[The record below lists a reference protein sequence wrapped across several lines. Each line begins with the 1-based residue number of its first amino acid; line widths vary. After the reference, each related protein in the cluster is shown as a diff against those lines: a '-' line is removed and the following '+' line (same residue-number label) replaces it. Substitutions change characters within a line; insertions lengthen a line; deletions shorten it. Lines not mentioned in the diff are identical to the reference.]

1 MLRHS
6 FTIMHKNPASAFL
19 KSGDVHVSGADLDH
33 GPLAAFVHEG
43 DTQPPYILFSNPSHS
58 KMHAYPKV
66 PCRGEHIIYKHSF
79 KHLSL
84 SHILFVKDP
93 PLA

>member
-1 MLRHS
+1 MFRHFFS
-6 FTIMHKNPASAFL
+6 LMHKIPAPAFFKSAV
-19 KSGDVHVSGADLDH
+19 VHAPEEGSDH
-33 GPLAAFVHEG
+33 GPLATFDLEG
-43 DTQPPYILFSNPSHS
+43 GTQSPYISLSNPPHS
-58 KMHAYPKV
+58 KMHAYPKA
-66 PCRGEHIIYKHSF
+66 PCHGEHIIYKHSF